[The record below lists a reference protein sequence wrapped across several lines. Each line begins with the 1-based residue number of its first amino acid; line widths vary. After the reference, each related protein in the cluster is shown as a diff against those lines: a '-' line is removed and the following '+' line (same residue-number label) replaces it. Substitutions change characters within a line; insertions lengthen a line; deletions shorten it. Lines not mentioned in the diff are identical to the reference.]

1 MAPGR
6 RILLFVLTAALP
18 ILHDI
23 DAASN
28 PMMSSP
34 GLFAAN
40 GVAYPPVPVQAVPAT
55 LAANKAFAIGEPP
68 RKDPADKFTIYSSTI
83 SGEDRTLIV
92 SDPRR
97 EMNHARVSA
106 DLKWVVFTRYN
117 RFNKDGEALEV
128 TSYLET
134 EVVLCRIDGSDCDV
148 IIPPRK
154 GIVSANAYWT
164 PSDKGILFVTNDTP
178 SKSAGIKLFDLAT
191 RDISI
196 FYLADDVLV
205 ADPHMVGQ
213 TVVMPGKLKADP
225 YLSRL
230 YLVDATTKSRRQ
242 VTDPKFATFKKME
255 PPLGD
260 HDPKLSPDGRM
271 VAVMRH
277 MAQDD
282 WSIVVVD
289 VATGAEKELS
299 EPHAVDAVPEWSSDG
314 KLLVFWSVVRNNLKA
329 SGLYTIRPDGTDRG
343 RVDLPSG
350 FFYQMPAFFPGG
362 GSDSTSK
369 IIYSAKVD
377 PKL

>member
-1 MAPGR
+1 
-6 RILLFVLTAALP
+6 
-18 ILHDI
+18 
-23 DAASN
+23 
-28 PMMSSP
+28 
-34 GLFAAN
+34 
-40 GVAYPPVPVQAVPAT
+40 
-55 LAANKAFAIGEPP
+55 
-68 RKDPADKFTIYSSTI
+68 
-83 SGEDRTLIV
+83 
-92 SDPRR
+92 
-97 EMNHARVSA
+97 
-106 DLKWVVFTRYN
+106 
-117 RFNKDGEALEV
+117 
-128 TSYLET
+128 
-134 EVVLCRIDGSDCDV
+134 
-148 IIPPRK
+148 
-154 GIVSANAYWT
+154 
-164 PSDKGILFVTNDTP
+164 
-178 SKSAGIKLFDLAT
+178 
-191 RDISI
+191 
-196 FYLADDVLV
+196 
-205 ADPHMVGQ
+205 
-213 TVVMPGKLKADP
+213 
-225 YLSRL
+225 
-230 YLVDATTKSRRQ
+230 
-242 VTDPKFATFKKME
+242 ME